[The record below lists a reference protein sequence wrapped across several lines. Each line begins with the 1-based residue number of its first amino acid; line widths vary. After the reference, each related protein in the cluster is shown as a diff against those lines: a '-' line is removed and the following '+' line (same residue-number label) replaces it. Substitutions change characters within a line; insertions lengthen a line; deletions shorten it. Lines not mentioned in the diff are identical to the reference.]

1 MIDEYSITVT
11 SFEYCRDKVLVE
23 ATTNKGTIIRLK
35 IKVADLNWIM
45 GKFDD

>member
-23 ATTNKGTIIRLK
+23 ATTNRGTVIRLK
-35 IKVADLNWIM
+35 IKVDDLNWIM
-45 GKFDD
+45 GKFND